1 MGDGIKQGNELRR
14 AAQEAILALFNLNTP
29 QVTVRLANLPQEYQ
43 VNDDHSRYTLRVTSS
58 FLRSLLKSTWVC
70 FDIISMRLYD
80 IVTKFALSS

>member
-43 VNDDHSRYTLRVTSS
+43 VNNYHIGYAVQYLLPVLSRKVYYNRH
-58 FLRSLLKSTWVC
+58 
-70 FDIISMRLYD
+70 RL
-80 IVTKFALSS
+80 FMSW

>member
-43 VNDDHSRYTLRVTSS
+43 VNNYHIRYAILVPSS
-58 FLRSLLKSTWVC
+58 FLESLLQSTRTVYVLVSHRYL
-70 FDIISMRLYD
+70 FRL
-80 IVTKFALSS
+80 TSRR